1 MRKSAKIA
9 ICPETFVHDC
19 SSSAIPGLHVCT
31 SPIDQLCVDCE
42 PGLYVS
48 DKGSYTHCGF
58 CPKSLLTSENMS
70 RERGFLNKGL
80 FTFPGSKIL

>member
-19 SSSAIPGLHVCT
+19 SSSVIPGLCT
-31 SPIDQLCVDCE
+31 SPIDQFCVDCE
-42 PGLYVS
+42 PGLDVS
-48 DKGSYTHCGF
+48 DKGSYIPCGF
-58 CPKSLLTSENMS
+58 CPKSLLTCENMS